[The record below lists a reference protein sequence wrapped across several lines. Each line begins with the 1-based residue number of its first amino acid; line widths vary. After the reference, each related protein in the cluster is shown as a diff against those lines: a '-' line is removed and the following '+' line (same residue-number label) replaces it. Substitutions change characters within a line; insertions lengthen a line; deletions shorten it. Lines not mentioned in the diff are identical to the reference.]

1 MKYDIFVSYS
11 RKDSGIVLPI
21 VERLKVEGYRCW
33 MDVSGIESGDAFK
46 QVIVDAIKTAG
57 VVLFFSSA
65 NANKSRYT
73 VKEINVAVEL
83 CKVIIPVKLD
93 DAPYA
98 DSIMFDLSGLDF
110 VAYSD
115 GEDIVRLQKTLKTR
129 LRQKAKVSDGT
140 LLGSL
145 SSTSILPMETACDT
159 RQKPMPFDCRVLLDA
174 VDEVSMVHDV
184 HCEESTCA
192 YGHAAGVDIHDID
205 EMRRLREL
213 DESIRRE
220 HIIANRYEV
229 VRLLKYGGRSVVYKV
244 RDKQSNES
252 LALKIATL
260 DMAPKSSYKFPW
272 LFLRRLIGF
281 AHVSDA
287 KEDRFATISHV
298 YKKIM
303 EINHPNLARIREF
316 VPNRSGGRYCVSEDL
331 VDGGSLGDV
340 MRNLE
345 SKLRG
350 MSQSANAVKDVTMCG
365 CRLLSGIAA
374 GLDFLHEN
382 GIVHCD
388 VKPDNIMV
396 GKDGVPVITDFGE
409 ARTLSKC
416 EAFQIG
422 KLDVLGITPSYM
434 APEQWARTSLDP
446 RTDQYALGVIAY
458 QFVFHRLP
466 FDSKNFMELR
476 DAVMFEKIPL
486 PSICPK
492 SICDCLARALAKK
505 RNDRFRSC
513 KEFISTFEQAVCTWI
528 TKS

>member
-21 VERLKVEGYRCW
+21 VERLKAEGYRCW

-57 VVLFFSSA
+57 VILFFSSA
-65 NANKSRYT
+65 NANKSGYT

-110 VAYSD
+110 VVYSD
-115 GEDIVRLQKTLKTR
+115 GEDIARLQKTLKAR
-129 LRQKAKVSDGT
+129 LRQKASDGA
-140 LLGSL
+140 LLGSF
-145 SSTSILPMETACDT
+145 SSISRLPMESACDI
-159 RQKPMPFDCRVLLDA
+159 RQKSMPYDRSVLLGVIDKA
-174 VDEVSMVHDV
+174 SKVNDV

-205 EMRRLREL
+205 EMRRLLEL

-229 VRLLKYGGRSVVYKV
+229 AQLLKYGGRSVVYKV
-244 RDKQSNES
+244 RDKQNNES

-260 DMAPKSSYKFPW
+260 DMAPKLSYKSPW
-272 LFLRRLIGF
+272 LFLRRLVGL
-281 AHVSDA
+281 AHGSGV
-287 KEDRFATISHV
+287 KEDQLATISDV

-316 VPNRSGGRYCVSEDL
+316 VPNRGCGRYYVSEDL
-331 VDGGSLGDV
+331 IDGASLGDV
-340 MRNLE
+340 MRSLE
-345 SKLRG
+345 SKVRG
-350 MSQSANAVKDVTMCG
+350 MSRSANAVKDVMMCG
-365 CRLLSGIAA
+365 CCLLSGIAA

-388 VKPDNIMV
+388 IKPDNIMV
-396 GKDGVPVITDFGE
+396 GKDGVPLITDFGE
-409 ARTLSKC
+409 ARILSKC
-416 EAFQIG
+416 EVFQVG
-422 KLDVLGITPSYM
+422 KLDVLGITPTYM

-505 RNDRFRSC
+505 RKDRFRSC
-513 KEFISTFEQAVCTWI
+513 KEFISTFEQAVCT
-528 TKS
+528 